1 MKRWWNFLWRDDD
14 ISYEGMMKFLIKKWR
29 NFLWEDDEISHK
41 KFDHKYIWDDEIWLL
56 WSQKQW
62 FWYQKYNKI
71 NLLVVTKKLTK
82 IDFRWV
88 DLDICDQK
96 KLILKS
102 KDNSKNIIKILKI
115 SSMENLEN
123 MEKYKI
129 EKWSWNDQPW
139 TVMSR

>member
-1 MKRWWNFLWRDDD
+1 MKFPMKRWWNFLSRNEE
-14 ISYEGMMKFLIKKWR
+14 ISYEKMMKFPIK
-29 NFLWEDDEISHK
+29 NI
-41 KFDHKYIWDDEIWLL
+41 DHKYIWDDEIWLL

-71 NLLVVTKKLTK
+71 NLLVVTKNLTK

-102 KDNSKNIIKILKI
+102 KDNSKNIIKIWKI

-129 EKWSWNDQPW
+129 EKWPWNDQPRI
-139 TVMSR
+139 VMSRSRSQMKVEV